1 MPNSFEQSKDE
12 IARLVKHFAT
22 NKAISETLAHLDL
35 LESEGRV
42 EALCRDGLVTWGQ
55 LGPTRPATR
64 DRVGLA

>member
-1 MPNSFEQSKDE
+1 MPYSFEQSKDE

-42 EALCRDGLVTWGQ
+42 ESLCRDGLVTWAQ
-55 LGPTRPATR
+55 RPA
-64 DRVGLA
+64 VSG